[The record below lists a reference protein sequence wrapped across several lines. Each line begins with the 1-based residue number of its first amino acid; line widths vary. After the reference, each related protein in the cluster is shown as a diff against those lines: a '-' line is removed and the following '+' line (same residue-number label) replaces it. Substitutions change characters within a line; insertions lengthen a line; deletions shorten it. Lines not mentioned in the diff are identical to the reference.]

1 MFMEKSQMEMKKT
14 QKKTGFL
21 AAFMGIVRG
30 DFLFVQVYKRH
41 GLLLLLIFIL
51 AILNI
56 SNRYSGQKELIE
68 ISNLRD
74 SLKDVRYSA
83 LVRLSEVTTEKR
95 QSNIERKLKSLNSDV
110 KISNHTPYIIEE
122 NE

>member
-1 MFMEKSQMEMKKT
+1 MEKSKTEMKKT
-14 QKKTGFL
+14 QNKSGFL
-21 AAFMGIVRG
+21 SAFLGVVRG

-41 GLLLLLIFIL
+41 GLLLLMIFGF

-68 ISNLRD
+68 INVLRD
-74 SLKDVRYSA
+74 SLKDVKYSA

-95 QSNIERKLKSLNSDV
+95 QSNIERKLKNLDSGV